1 MLNIP
6 KNPDKENMIY
16 LFLSEDHK
24 IMLPFKG
31 SESEML
37 QLWDVLAERGL
48 RIDRIEHQY
57 IWTAEN
63 NPYTPLL

>member
-37 QLWDVLAERGL
+37 QLWDVLAQKTILTRL
-48 RIDRIEHQY
+48 FYKIIFDICY
-57 IWTAEN
+57 IFMI
-63 NPYTPLL
+63 